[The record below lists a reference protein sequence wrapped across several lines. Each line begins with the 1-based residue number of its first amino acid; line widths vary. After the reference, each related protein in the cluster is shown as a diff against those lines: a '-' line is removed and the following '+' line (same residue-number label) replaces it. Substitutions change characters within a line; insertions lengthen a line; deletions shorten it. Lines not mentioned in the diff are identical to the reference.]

1 MPWLRDCRSQVIGF
15 ARSTNLEFG
24 QALKLFRLRG
34 GFSARSLSLKC
45 ELSQSYISKI
55 ESGSSPPPLN
65 TFMTI
70 ASELKLNEDE
80 ILFLLGLCAK

>member
-1 MPWLRDCRSQVIGF
+1 MRNYHSQMIDF
-15 ARSTNLEFG
+15 ASSTNLEFSEVF
-24 QALKLFRLRG
+24 KMFRVRG

-45 ELSQSYISKI
+45 DLSQSYISKI

-65 TFMTI
+65 TFMRI
-70 ASELKLNEDE
+70 ASELNLNEDE